1 LTRSRFVKAYF
12 GASQTSRHCCFSG
25 TPPAARARHPLFASV
40 SLKTRGVP
48 LFFADYTILGLV
60 GLGRGIL
67 VTGIDNKQR
76 RLRGQ
81 RGEGKFKAIAI
92 TAIIVFLGYSAFK
105 LLPPYIA
112 EYQLADKMQEQA
124 RFAVVNRYTEEQIRE
139 TIFKEA
145 QDLDVPIKK
154 EEIKVL
160 ASSSVVRISLDYT
173 VPVDLLVYKMELH
186 FTPSSE
192 NKSIL

>member
-1 LTRSRFVKAYF
+1 MRTN
-12 GASQTSRHCCFSG
+12 
-25 TPPAARARHPLFASV
+25 
-40 SLKTRGVP
+40 VP
-48 LFFADYTILGLV
+48 LFFDYA
-60 GLGRGIL
+60 GIL
-67 VTGIDNKQR
+67 IRAGFGRTVLVSQIDGMQQR
-76 RLRGQ
+76 HRAQ
-81 RGEGKFKAIAI
+81 RGEGKFKAILV
-92 TAIIVFLGYSAFK
+92 TAVIAFLGYSAFK

-124 RFAVVNRYTEEQIRE
+124 RFAVVNRYSEDQIRE

-160 ASSSVVRISLDYT
+160 ATSSVVRISLDYR
-173 VPVDLLVYKMELH
+173 VPIDLLVYKMELH

-192 NKSIL
+192 NKALL